1 MKFAICLLGYTQPC
15 RTEVVA
21 EKVETA
27 FYTADESLVWVLLQ
41 AQRPEHLVDYLHR
54 AAQLPAGRRENEDV
68 IHKAD
73 IE

>member
-1 MKFAICLLGYTQPC
+1 M
-15 RTEVVA
+15 VA

-27 FYTADESLVWVLLQ
+27 FYTADEILVWVLLQ